1 MVNFIATLFKKEDP
15 NLKRLRELQQR
26 RETEYKKPKK
36 VPQPEVSVRF
46 EYFPPR
52 RNFRC
57 GW

>member
-26 RETEYKKPKK
+26 RETKYKKTKK
-36 VPQPEVSVRF
+36 VPQPQVSVQF

>member
-1 MVNFIATLFKKEDP
+1 MVNLIATLFKKEDP
-15 NLKRLRELQQR
+15 NLKRLRELQKR

-36 VPQPEVSVRF
+36 VPQPVSVQF

>member
-15 NLKRLRELQQR
+15 NLRRLRELQLR
-26 RETEYKKPKK
+26 READYKKPKK
-36 VPQPEVSVRF
+36 VSQPVMSVRF

-57 GW
+57 VW